1 MAEMKDV
8 AEQVVRS
15 YDERQRR
22 LKKLRTATSNLRKT
36 YREAQAAVREELSDA
51 QAAWQK
57 AAATLQKKRHQKR
70 SK

>member
-22 LKKLRTATSNLRKT
+22 LKELRTETSNLRKG
-36 YREAQAAVREELSDA
+36 YRDAQATVREELSAAKDA
-51 QAAWQK
+51 WHK
-57 AAATLQKKRHQKR
+57 AASTMQKKRHPR